1 MNTAIT
7 LAHRAVQLTGMTQV
21 VLGLPLWTGRAPGVR
36 TAHMMIGM
44 GFVLALWALAGLAAG
59 AGRGRRLAAATAGQ
73 GLVIPVFG
81 VLHPRLL
88 PRPGHWMIRL
98 LHLAL
103 GVAGMVLAAR
113 LERAARR
120 GAPRRARGDRA
131 VPAGGVTVAGL
142 ALLCLGAPGPAEGQ
156 AAEPVAE
163 VYVLST
169 LYRRHAEVPAYGHDT
184 LRALIERVR
193 PAAVVLDVSPRE
205 LRERTVH
212 PSKAE
217 YPEVIFPLLARH
229 GYRAYPGEPDE
240 PRFSE
245 IVGRLGRAL
254 ESFRAGQPAAAEAD
268 AGYEKATFAAL
279 AHHWRSPAEVNGA
292 LTDEL
297 LAARRHFQDRLAG
310 TAVADAWRQWNA
322 HAVGVIR
329 RAVGENPGGRVL
341 VLVGVENAAL
351 LRPALRELPGL
362 RVVDMEDW
370 IGASAQQHPVAD

>member
-7 LAHRAVQLTGMTQV
+7 LA
-21 VLGLPLWTGRAPGVR
+21 
-36 TAHMMIGM
+36 
-44 GFVLALWALAGLAAG
+44 
-59 AGRGRRLAAATAGQ
+59 RR
-73 GLVIPVFG
+73 PK
-81 VLHPRLL
+81 R
-88 PRPGHWMIRL
+88 
-98 LHLAL
+98 
-103 GVAGMVLAAR
+103 
-113 LERAARR
+113 
-120 GAPRRARGDRA
+120 DRA
-131 VPAGGVTVAGL
+131 VPAGGVTAAGL
-142 ALLCLGAPGPAEGQ
+142 ALLCLGTPGPAQGQ
-156 AAEPVAE
+156 APGPVAE

-193 PAAVVLDVSPRE
+193 PVAVVLDVSPRE
-205 LRERTVH
+205 LRERSVH

-240 PRFSE
+240 PRFGE

-254 ESFRAGQPAAAEAD
+254 ESFRRGQPAAAEAD

-279 AHHWRSPAEVNGA
+279 AHHWRGPAEVNSA

-297 LAARRHFQDRLAG
+297 LAARRHFQDRIAG
-310 TAVADAWRQWNA
+310 TEVAEAWRQWND
-322 HAVGVIR
+322 HAVAMVR
-329 RAVGENPGGRVL
+329 QAVAESPGGRVL
-341 VLVGVENAAL
+341 VLIGVENAAL

-370 IGASAQQHPVAD
+370 IGASARQRPVSD